1 MLFSFVACGDS
12 ECNHEF
18 DNVCDR
24 DCNKKGCS
32 FTREVEHQFEYDCQ
46 SICSVEGCNYKR
58 ATTHAYDDAC
68 DLICNVC
75 NEIRINGEHYCFRS
89 IDSCDCIAFNKSDF
103 ESALLSLII
112 ENGDFIPNEDE
123 RNELVLR
130 HIYSAIADSVGNSE
144 DIRENDGKPDIRDVV
159 YYNYF
164 ATATVNGVA
173 RVFYTGRMRDSGS
186 SIQIGSSDEGS
197 LLYEIES
204 LFNSPDFKLSGRD
217 SYQAAT
223 TGTAYEGDVAFV
235 SYSLHRMVG
244 GSDLIESTSLN
255 NVMVRIGKAP
265 ENGEAATSLESYLSG
280 KQIGTLMD
288 KIELTDGESTYVYSS
303 IKINFV
309 ASRIYGGKTEV
320 GDKAY
325 VSYTVKNRN
334 GNGKTEYVTNELV
347 TVGNHGTSSLSAF
360 IAEKEIG
367 KEINGKLII
376 NSGFDVEYSDVIVDW
391 VAGDLDD
398 ITERAAGS
406 VTFIP
411 FDTDESVTLVDSAS
425 VECAVNGLEFTYYIF
440 PTYYIDIPEYSAEI
454 VIDKLLRENITAE
467 AIYNVIFK
475 GGEKTA
481 DYSSGDLTVDDLAL
495 KIAKSDGSE
504 RAAYIRTLLS
514 ITDENGEALGN
525 VIHKNYKA
533 IVYDNLQ
540 SAYNEEIRTNLAR
553 EIKNLIDKHATLSG
567 DTPSIIVNAIFGKY
581 YNEYKKTFDDSKTSA
596 NDYENYY
603 NLYRGD
609 FNRYLIDSVV
619 TDYAVHCE
627 ALEEAISVLMKAA
640 TDEATE
646 LIKIYAVAIA
656 YGQKITDTD
665 YAEYRSDLTEY
676 YATHVFYY
684 KDFDLD
690 EFLGATNME
699 LACQFDKLMNHLLS
713 YKEIKGETDSN
724 GYTMITY
731 EYNGELIKY
740 SFGTPEET
748 PANTNG
754 RVPKWKSVTEFS
766 EIFK

>member
-1 MLFSFVACGDS
+1 MLFSFVACNDS
-12 ECNHEF
+12 ECEHEF

-46 SICSVEGCNYKR
+46 SVCSVDGCNYKR
-58 ATTHAYDDAC
+58 TVTHTYDDAC
-68 DLICNVC
+68 DLVC
-75 NEIRINGEHYCFRS
+75 NICSENRINSEHYCFES
-89 IDSCDCIAFNKSDF
+89 INDCDCISFDKAAF

-112 ENGDFIPNEDE
+112 ENGEFIPDE
-123 RNELVLR
+123 EARERLVLEY
-130 HIYSAIADSVGNSE
+130 IYSAIADAIGNPE
-144 DIRENDGKPDIRDVV
+144 EIREKDGKPEIRDVV

-164 ATATVNGVA
+164 ATATVNGA
-173 RVFYTGRMRDSGS
+173 TRVFYTGKMRDSGNS
-186 SIQIGSSDEGS
+186 VQIGSSDEGS

-204 LFNSPDFKLSGRD
+204 LFNSPDFNLSGRD

-223 TGTAYEGDVAFV
+223 SGTAYEGDVAFV
-235 SYSLHRMVG
+235 SYSLRRMVG
-244 GSDLIESTSLN
+244 DNLIESTSLN
-255 NVMVRIGKAP
+255 NAMVRIGKAP
-265 ENGEAATSLESYLSG
+265 EDGVATSLESYLSG

-347 TVGNHGTSSLSAF
+347 TVGNPGTSSLSAF
-360 IAEKEIG
+360 IAGREIG
-367 KEINGKLII
+367 NEINGKLII
-376 NSGFDVEYSDVIVDW
+376 SSGFDVEYSDVIVDW

-406 VTFIP
+406 VTFVP
-411 FDTDESVTLVDSAS
+411 FNTDEIVTLVDSAS

-467 AIYNVIFK
+467 AIYNVIFN

-540 SAYNEEIRTNLAR
+540 STYNEGIRANLAG
-553 EIKNLIDKHATLSG
+553 EIKHLIDKDATLSG
-567 DTPSIIVNAIFGKY
+567 SVPAEIVNAIFGKY
-581 YNEYKKTFDDSKTSA
+581 YNEYKKTFEDSKTSG

-609 FNRYLIDSVV
+609 FNRYFIDMISA
-619 TDYAVHCE
+619 DYPVSCDT
-627 ALEEAISVLMKAA
+627 LEEAVETLMKEA
-640 TDEATE
+640 TAEATE

-656 YGQKITDTD
+656 YGKKITRSD
-665 YAEYRSDLTEY
+665 YEAYKARLAEYYSDH
-676 YATHVFYY
+676 ASFYE
-684 KDFDLD
+684 DFDLD

-699 LACQFDKLMNHLLS
+699 LACQFDKLMNYFLA
-713 YKEIKGETDSN
+713 YEEITGETDAN
-724 GYTMITY
+724 GYTMTTY
-731 EYNGELIKY
+731 KYNDGLIKY
-740 SFGTPEET
+740 SFGTPEEK
-748 PANTNG
+748 PASTQAHK
-754 RVPKWKSVTEFS
+754 PIWKSINEFS
-766 EIFK
+766 GIFQ